1 MAEYNFQL
9 RGWHALVGIAAVL
22 GFFGIQTYMRI
33 RTVDNG
39 MRDAVRERLVN
50 EYSGRGPKDL
60 ARLAAEARE
69 GSPIEPVPDVVQRD
83 VEFTSIAALGR
94 MGAPAILVRAE
105 ITVDG
110 GPPPDGR
117 SVRYFRVTRKFTE
130 DGWMV
135 VGDSNAYFYYSELAP

>member
-9 RGWHALVGIAAVL
+9 RGWHALAGIAALL
-22 GFFGIQTYMRI
+22 GFLGIEMYVRV
-33 RTVDNG
+33 RAVDDG
-39 MRDAVRERLVN
+39 MRNAVRERLIN
-50 EYSGRGPKDL
+50 EYSGHGPKDI
-60 ARLAAEARE
+60 ARIVAGARQ
-69 GSPIEPVPDVVQRD
+69 GSPIEPLPEVVQRD
-83 VEFTSIAALGR
+83 VEFTSIAAHGR

-117 SVRYFRVTRKFTE
+117 SVRYFRVTRKFME

-135 VGDSNAYFYYSELAP
+135 VGESNGYSYYRELAP

>member
-22 GFFGIQTYMRI
+22 GFFGIQTYLRI
-33 RTVDNG
+33 RTVNNG

-60 ARLAAEARE
+60 ARLAAEAHE
-69 GSPIEPVPDVVQRD
+69 GSPIEAVPEVVQRD
-83 VEFTSIAALGR
+83 VEFRSIAALGK

-117 SVRYFRVTRKFTE
+117 SVRYFRVTRKFME
-130 DGWMV
+130 EGWMV
-135 VGDSNAYFYYSELAP
+135 VGDSSAYFYYSELAP

>member
-1 MAEYNFQL
+1 MPEYNFQL
-9 RGWHALVGIAAVL
+9 RGWHVLVGIAAVL

-33 RTVDNG
+33 RTVNTG

-69 GSPIEPVPDVVQRD
+69 GSPIEAVPEVVQRD

-94 MGAPAILVRAE
+94 MGAPAIFVRAE

-117 SVRYFRVTRKFTE
+117 PVRYFRVTRKFME

-135 VGDSNAYFYYSELAP
+135 VGDSSAYFYYSELAP